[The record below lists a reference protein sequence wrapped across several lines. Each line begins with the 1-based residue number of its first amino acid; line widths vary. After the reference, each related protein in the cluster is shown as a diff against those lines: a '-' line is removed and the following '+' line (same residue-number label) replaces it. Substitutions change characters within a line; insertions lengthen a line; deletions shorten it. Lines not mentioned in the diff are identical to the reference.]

1 MEFMPL
7 EVHRGSIVNVYQTHM
22 QCCGSLLPVTH
33 WSIEQY
39 KSNDLGSRGW
49 VICGIWAINSVGE
62 REFSMRNSE
71 GDLIDSRTF

>member
-49 VICGIWAINSVGE
+49 VICGIWAI
-62 REFSMRNSE
+62 
-71 GDLIDSRTF
+71 